1 MIMAVFRRPVLWN
14 MRIDIYR
21 DKNKTNQAWKEIG
34 EEFALPGTF
43 TCFVKNIK
51 TFIWYLRK
59 TTAKVTIFERILQTY
74 RTEILRRG
82 GVLEENQTL
91 RRIT

>member
-34 EEFALPGTF
+34 EEFGLPGNYMF
-43 TCFVKNIK
+43 CEIYLIK
-51 TFIWYLRK
+51 KSGLPLIAWLT
-59 TTAKVTIFERILQTY
+59 
-74 RTEILRRG
+74 
-82 GVLEENQTL
+82 NSC
-91 RRIT
+91 

>member
-1 MIMAVFRRPVLWN
+1 MYGHEFIYGQKMGERMIMAVFRRPVLWN

-34 EEFALPGTF
+34 EEFGLPGTYMF
-43 TCFVKNIK
+43 LKNIK
-51 TFIWYLRK
+51 TFIRYLRK
-59 TTAKVTIFERILQTY
+59 TTAKVS
-74 RTEILRRG
+74 
-82 GVLEENQTL
+82 EEKLTL